1 VQWVRRE
8 GLKTENLLET
18 NFLFYEVLRTLI
30 EDIKNQQSDAV
41 SDDGIESDKFIITL
55 AEDGQNMVEAKG
67 LMLVGRP
74 MEEMAKSPK
83 ATRTSRSILAGMI

>member
-1 VQWVRRE
+1 MQWVRRE